1 MSQNNHPI
9 LYVGI
14 DIAKATF
21 QLHLEGRSENLP
33 NTKAG
38 QAACARR
45 LADAAAATP
54 GRTVHVILE
63 ATGGYEAALCAALHA
78 AGRPLSIIQPAR
90 VRHFARAR
98 ANHAKTDPI
107 DAAVL
112 TAFGEAMRPA
122 PTPPPSP
129 AQSRLA
135 ALVGR
140 RAQLVEMRTAETLRT
155 EHAGEPLVRRQIR
168 AHLALLDRQITQC
181 DREIA
186 AQIAA
191 DEPMKA
197 RAARVRQVCGIG
209 PVIAAI
215 LQADLPELGTLAVGE
230 AASLAGLAPYNRD
243 SGTHQGVR
251 FIRGGRASVRCALYL
266 AAMSAIRHD
275 RILREFYQR
284 LRAAGKLKMV
294 ALTAVMRKL
303 IELLN
308 RMLKNPAFELRGAR

>member
-1 MSQNNHPI
+1 MSQNNHSTF
-9 LYVGI
+9 YAGI
-14 DIAKATF
+14 DVAKATF
-21 QLHLEGRSENLP
+21 QLHAGGCSESLP
-33 NTKAG
+33 NTRAG
-38 QAACARR
+38 HAACLRR
-45 LADAAAATP
+45 LAAAEAAGP
-54 GRTVHVILE
+54 GGKVHVILE

-78 AGRPLSIIQPAR
+78 AGRLLSVIQPAR
-90 VRHFARAR
+90 ARHFARAR
-98 ANHAKTDPI
+98 ANHAKTDDI
-107 DAAVL
+107 DAEVL
-112 TAFGEAMRPA
+112 TAFGEALRPA
-122 PTPPPSP
+122 PTPAPSP
-129 AQSRLA
+129 EQSRLA

-155 EHAGEPLVRRQIR
+155 EHAWDPLVRRQIR
-168 AHLALLDRQITQC
+168 AHLALLERQIAQC
-181 DREIA
+181 DQQIA

-191 DEPMKA
+191 DAQMKA
-197 RAARVRQVCGIG
+197 RAERVRQVSGIG

-215 LQADLPELGTLAVGE
+215 LQADLPELGRLAPGE

-243 SGTHQGVR
+243 SGTQHGVR

-275 RILREFYQR
+275 PILRAFYQR

-308 RMLKNPAFELRGAR
+308 RMLKHPAFVLQSAR

>member
-1 MSQNNHPI
+1 MSQNNTII
-9 LYVGI
+9 LYAGV
-14 DIAKATF
+14 DVAKATL
-21 QLHLEGRSENLP
+21 QLDLCGVSYSLP
-33 NTKAG
+33 NTAKGHARILRLLAEAE
-38 QAACARR
+38 AARS
-45 LADAAAATP
+45 
-54 GRTVHVILE
+54 GIQIHVILE
-63 ATGGYEAALCAALHA
+63 ATGGYEAAPCAALHA

-112 TAFGEAMRPA
+112 TAFGEAMRPE
-122 PTPPPSP
+122 PTPAPGP

-140 RAQLVEMRTAETLRT
+140 RAQLVEMRTAETLRA
-155 EHAGEPLVRRQIR
+155 EHAADPLARRQIR
-168 AHLALLDRQITQC
+168 AHLALLDRQVAQC

-186 AQIAA
+186 ALIAA

-197 RAARVRQVCGIG
+197 RAARVRQVSGIG
-209 PVIAAI
+209 PVIAAV
-215 LQADLPELGTLAVGE
+215 LQADMPELGTLAVGE

-275 RILREFYQR
+275 RVLRGFYER

-308 RMLKNPAFELRGAR
+308 RLLADPNFVLAH